1 MRISCPDFANFIGGR
16 NTKYLKMMLASIPR
30 RFMGKTTIS
39 TSFTMGFQLRHISDS
54 LPAPQIV
61 SRLRLLPKQEVTAE
75 KSASSSWLTPIG
87 SAFKSKKKVDVEE
100 KPWPLSVRIAGY
112 CAVAAAVP
120 LSLCTMVAEVKSLR
134 EWLEGNRPHDPND
147 RRLGKKMVH
156 FARAYWAMNGLF
168 EGETKFVLEQEQT
181 TALEIAKNTD
191 RDITVQLYTTNQP
204 VMNMSLRGDVPIHS
218 PLAAAGFENDSKTVV
233 AIEFPIDEDIGLEG
247 EEATWA
253 VADANADKFSKQD
266 SDEIDV
272 IIKANFFNNSSVKAD
287 YQAYGR
293 MIRKLTQTFSSWHV
307 FEQDLVSESKSYI
320 EKMSPENIRKSE
332 LEWREAQ
339 LQMQLIDPY
348 CTRDIDE
355 MQDELVR
362 IRRELRKLNRW
373 RWVKSI
379 ASRSS
384 S

>member
-1 MRISCPDFANFIGGR
+1 
-16 NTKYLKMMLASIPR
+16 MMLASIPR
-30 RFMGKTTIS
+30 CFLGKTATS
-39 TSFTMGFQLRHISDS
+39 TSFNMGFQLRHISDS
-54 LPAPQIV
+54 LPPPQIV
-61 SRLRLLPKQEVTAE
+61 SRLRLLPKQEATSE
-75 KSASSSWLTPIG
+75 KSASSSWLTPIV
-87 SAFKSKKKVDVEE
+87 SAFKSKKKIDLEE

-120 LSLCTMVAEVKSLR
+120 LSFCTMVAEVKSLR

-147 RRLGKKMVH
+147 RRLGKKLVH
-156 FARAYWAMNGLF
+156 FVRTYWAANGLF
-168 EGETKFVLEQEQT
+168 EGETQFVLEQEQS

-204 VMNMSLRGDVPIHS
+204 IMSMSLRGDVPINS
-218 PLAAAGFENDSKTVV
+218 PLAAAAGFENDSGAVV
-233 AIEFPIDEDIGLEG
+233 AIEFPVDEEIGQEG

-253 VADANADKFSKQD
+253 AADTSADKFSKQD
-266 SDEIDV
+266 SEESDV
-272 IIKANFFNNSSVKAD
+272 SIKTNFFSNSSVKAD

-355 MQDELVR
+355 MQYELVR

-373 RWVKSI
+373 RWVKSL